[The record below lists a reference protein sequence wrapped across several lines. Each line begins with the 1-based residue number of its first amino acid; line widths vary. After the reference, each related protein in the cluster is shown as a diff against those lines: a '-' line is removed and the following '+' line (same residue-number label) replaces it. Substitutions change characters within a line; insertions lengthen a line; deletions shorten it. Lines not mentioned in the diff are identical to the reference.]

1 MSKAQNRNMG
11 RKRRQGNMNNPWKG
25 IIENLMESEADESP
39 VADFRGMMIWMF
51 NELKEKLKGN
61 MQK

>member
-1 MSKAQNRNMG
+1 
-11 RKRRQGNMNNPWKG
+11 MNNPWKG